1 MFPYRAAKACNNP
14 ISYNTYYLIF
24 ACIYSKS
31 SRMPLKQEFA
41 SSSFYYG
48 LSHEFFIAQASD
60 PANTYAWVKQHL
72 LVWAWVLWD
81 WVLAAQQT
89 PATCAVCV
97 KVFSYLGIWGLRF
110 TTVKINPVF

>member
-1 MFPYRAAKACNNP
+1 MAKHGYSWTTLKAIFGKKMFPYRAAKACNNP

-24 ACIYSKS
+24 TCIYSKS

-60 PANTYAWVKQHL
+60 PANTYA
-72 LVWAWVLWD
+72 
-81 WVLAAQQT
+81 
-89 PATCAVCV
+89 
-97 KVFSYLGIWGLRF
+97 
-110 TTVKINPVF
+110 